1 MKSKYL
7 VIDNIYGKV
16 MGGANTL
23 AEAHEAAD
31 CLLVAEGK
39 VNGDVTNVLVAE
51 VIYSMHIHTSVVC
64 EIRR

>member
-1 MKSKYL
+1 MNSKYL

-16 MGGANTL
+16 VGGANTL

-31 CLLVAEGK
+31 R
-39 VNGDVTNVLVAE
+39 
-51 VIYSMHIHTSVVC
+51 SMHIHTSVVC